1 MVPSTLRLE
10 CTLAACSAVQIF
22 GWSKKMSAIALLDV
36 SGADAAF
43 SELVTRARAAAGQ
56 WAAEHPGAPPPA
68 MATVATP
75 PPQVLQPP
83 YRHLLLPG

>member
-1 MVPSTLRLE
+1 
-10 CTLAACSAVQIF
+10 
-22 GWSKKMSAIALLDV
+22 MSAIALLDV

-43 SELVTRARAAAGQ
+43 SELVTRARAAAAQ

-75 PPQVLQPP
+75 PPQAQVHQCFVFWAAVSFVH
-83 YRHLLLPG
+83 R